1 MGNAIHRP
9 AYPEGHWD
17 PSPDRGPAPVA
28 RYGAGADRLARRRRR
43 GNHWRSSNRDRVI
56 PRDMLALVRRAFEGR
71 YEVEREIGKGG
82 NARIYLAR
90 DRDGNRVALKIL
102 HPELL
107 VSVAADRFLREIK
120 LASRLSHPHIARL
133 LDSGEREWLV
143 YYVMTYVEG
152 PTLRE
157 QLAEGKRL
165 RVAET
170 IRLAGDLLDALDHA
184 HTHGIVHRD
193 VKPDNVV
200 LAAEGAVLLDF
211 GIARA
216 VAASGSDRLTR
227 SGIAVGTSTYMSP
240 EQITALNEIDARS
253 DLYSLACV
261 LFECLA
267 GQPPFTHRNEVVVL
281 QLHLNQP
288 PPDVRTFRA
297 DTPAEL
303 AGGIARALA
312 KSPAERWQS
321 AAAMRDAL
329 AAARV

>member
-1 MGNAIHRP
+1 
-9 AYPEGHWD
+9 
-17 PSPDRGPAPVA
+17 
-28 RYGAGADRLARRRRR
+28 
-43 GNHWRSSNRDRVI
+43 
-56 PRDMLALVRRAFEGR
+56 MLALVRHAFEQR

-90 DRDGNRVALKIL
+90 DRDGHRVALKIL

-107 VSVAADRFLREIK
+107 VSVAADRFLREIR
-120 LASRLSHPHIARL
+120 LASRLNHPHIARL

-157 QLAEGKRL
+157 HLAEGKRL
-165 RVAET
+165 GVAET
-170 IRLAGDLLDALDHA
+170 VRLAGDLLDALDHA
-184 HTHGIVHRD
+184 HTQGIVHRD

-216 VAASGSDRLTR
+216 VVASGSDRLTR

-281 QLHLNQP
+281 QHHLTQP
-288 PPDVRTFRA
+288 APDVRTLRA

-329 AAARV
+329 AVARV

>member
-1 MGNAIHRP
+1 
-9 AYPEGHWD
+9 
-17 PSPDRGPAPVA
+17 
-28 RYGAGADRLARRRRR
+28 
-43 GNHWRSSNRDRVI
+43 
-56 PRDMLALVRRAFEGR
+56 MLALVRRAFEGR
-71 YEVEREIGKGG
+71 YEVEREIGRGG

-90 DRDGNRVALKIL
+90 EADGRQVALKIL

-107 VSVAADRFLREIK
+107 VSVAADRFLREIR
-120 LASRLSHPHIARL
+120 LAKQLDHPHIAHL

-143 YYVMTYVEG
+143 YFVMTYVEG

-157 QLAEGKRL
+157 HLARATQMS
-165 RVAET
+165 VPET

-184 HTHGIVHRD
+184 HAHSIVHRD

-200 LAAEGAVLLDF
+200 LAARGAVLLDF

-240 EQITALNEIDARS
+240 EQITALKEIDHRS
-253 DLYSLACV
+253 DLYSLAAV

-267 GQPPFTHRNEVVVL
+267 GRPPFSNRNEAVVL
-281 QLHLNQP
+281 QMHLTQP
-288 PPDVRTFRA
+288 APDVRTLRP
-297 DTPAEL
+297 DTPPEL
-303 AGGIARALA
+303 AGGIARALL
-312 KSPAERWQS
+312 KTPEERWQS

-329 AAARV
+329 AGAGV